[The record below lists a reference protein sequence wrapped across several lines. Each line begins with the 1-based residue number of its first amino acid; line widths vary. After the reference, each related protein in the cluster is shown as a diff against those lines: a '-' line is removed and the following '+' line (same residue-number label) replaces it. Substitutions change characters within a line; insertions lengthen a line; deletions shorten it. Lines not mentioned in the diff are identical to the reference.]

1 MGDADGTTT
10 FPGMPFKHN
19 SARRHRIPR
28 ARYRVTNWR
37 EYEAGLRRRGDLTL
51 WLDEAAVAGW
61 SAPTRSTPGGQPIYS
76 DLAIELVL
84 TVRRRR
90 PADITLF
97 YLWKGTSLE
106 PLSSSKDQRLATPI
120 GVGTPRRF
128 TLLRRAFYDRTC
140 TRRRVRLP
148 SEAGIQV
155 TGNTACAV
163 LRLTTAA
170 VQANM
175 QDDAAA
181 FESWVLVLMVWCGV
195 RRVIIDWDE
204 PERTAEGHYQ
214 RFLYRLRHFQT
225 LLGPEVVEVTGPERL
240 MRCRV
245 GNGAAG
251 PLISLARPAR
261 PSVPHSRTWKPTSR
275 STSLGP
281 TPRSA
286 RASWSGLDWSGSTDR
301 PGRRLEERCLTDGAK
316 HRRLSRPG
324 SCLFRNDGA
333 KAGLIVFLSTDT
345 VVAVPPEE
353 RALSGPAKA
362 WYRPDRILRFVAY
375 SARRVI

>member
-37 EYEAGLRRRGDLTL
+37 EDEAGLRRRGDLTL

-181 FESWVLVLMVWCGV
+181 FEAGFSSDGLV
-195 RRVIIDWDE
+195 RRAA
-204 PERTAEGHYQ
+204 RHH
-214 RFLYRLRHFQT
+214 RLGRAGTHC
-225 LLGPEVVEVTGPERL
+225 G
-240 MRCRV
+240 
-245 GNGAAG
+245 G
-251 PLISLARPAR
+251 PLPALSL
-261 PSVPHSRTWKPTSR
+261 PTSALSDTAR
-275 STSLGP
+275 AGGRRGDGTGASDAVSGRERRCGTLNLAGKAGTAFSPSLTDLEADLEKHLAGANP
-281 TPRSA
+281 AERARFMVGLGLVRLDRSA
-286 RASWSGLDWSGSTDR
+286 WSSTGRAMS
-301 PGRRLEERCLTDGAK
+301 
-316 HRRLSRPG
+316 HRRS
-324 SCLFRNDGA
+324 
-333 KAGLIVFLSTDT
+333 KASPII
-345 VVAVPPEE
+345 AP
-353 RALSGPAKA
+353 
-362 WYRPDRILRFVAY
+362 RFVPI
-375 SARRVI
+375 S